1 MRSLLLAILLGTLFI
16 GCRSPETTPPAT
28 PDTTTTSATV
38 AMDPDTS
45 TVGVSALPRPAPD
58 LAWPTLEG
66 DTLRLADLRGQLVLL
81 NVWATWCPP
90 CIAEIPD
97 LANLYEDLH
106 ADGLTIVG
114 LSVDAEGAEVV
125 RPFADEH
132 PMPYPVALDPD
143 ASSTEHLG
151 GIYSLPT
158 TLLIDPDGQIVNRFI
173 GIFPVEEMRDP
184 LRDMLGLP
192 ME

>member
-1 MRSLLLAILLGTLFI
+1 MSRLFLPLLLGALLLG
-16 GCRSPETTPPAT
+16 CRAPETPSPAT
-28 PDTTTTSATV
+28 PDTTTSSATV
-38 AMDPDTS
+38 SADPDTS
-45 TVGVSALPRPAPD
+45 TVGVPSLPRPAPD

-66 DTLRLADLRGQLVLL
+66 DTLRLSDLRGQLVLL

-97 LANLYEDLH
+97 LAALYDDLH

-114 LSVDAEGAEVV
+114 LSIDAEGAEVV
-125 RPFADEH
+125 RPFAREH

-143 ASSTEHLG
+143 ASSTEQLG
-151 GIYSLPT
+151 GVYSLPT
-158 TLLIDPDGQIVNRFI
+158 TLLIDAEGQIVNRFV
-173 GIFPVEEMRDP
+173 GIFPVEQMRDP

-192 ME
+192 VE

>member
-1 MRSLLLAILLGTLFI
+1 MPS
-16 GCRSPETTPPAT
+16 
-28 PDTTTTSATV
+28 
-38 AMDPDTS
+38 
-45 TVGVSALPRPAPD
+45 LPRPAPD
-58 LAWPTLEG
+58 LAWPTLAG
-66 DTLRLADLRGQLVLL
+66 DTLRLADLRGDLVLL

-97 LANLYEDLH
+97 LAALYEDLH

-125 RPFADEH
+125 APFAEDH

-143 ASSTEHLG
+143 ASSTEQLG
-151 GIYSLPT
+151 GVYSLPT
-158 TLLIDPDGQIVNRFI
+158 TLLIDPEGQIVNRFV
-173 GIFPVEEMRDP
+173 GIFPVEEMRGP

-192 ME
+192 VE

>member
-1 MRSLLLAILLGTLFI
+1 MRVLLLSLLLGALLA
-16 GCRSPETTPPAT
+16 GCRSPETPPPAT
-28 PDTTTTSATV
+28 PDTTTTSATITPDV
-38 AMDPDTS
+38 DTS
-45 TVGVSALPRPAPD
+45 TAGVPPLPRPAPD

-66 DTLRLADLRGQLVLL
+66 DTLRLSDLRGDLVLL

-97 LANLYEDLH
+97 LAALYEELH

-125 RPFADEH
+125 RPFAEDH
-132 PMPYPVALDPD
+132 PMPYPVVLDPD
-143 ASSTEHLG
+143 ASSPEQLG

-158 TLLIDPDGQIVNRFI
+158 TLLIDPDGQIVNRFV

-184 LRDMLGLP
+184 LRDMLGLLV
-192 ME
+192 E